1 MSDSICHFCMYPW
14 SIDSRDFQ
22 IGKTKWFH
30 CWSTRN
36 QIFPAITLKT
46 KPWESLI
53 VHRVYGVT
61 HVVTFQK
68 VLQHSH
74 SGKHLSL
81 SILKY
86 FDHFKPRE
94 FQVVCRLYGVT
105 LLVAFPNRICCYC
118 SVLRLILQKTLALY
132 ASSSY
137 NSYPINSSA
146 YRLVISFHPAQGYQ
160 IASRS
165 SHFWH
170 LLSLRDRQQ

>member
-1 MSDSICHFCMYPW
+1 MSDSITFYYYVLRTKPR
-14 SIDSRDFQ
+14 DSRLERQ
-22 IGKTKWFH
+22 KWFH

-36 QIFPAITLKT
+36 QIFPAISLKT
-46 KPWESLI
+46 KPWESLV

-61 HVVTFQK
+61 YVVTFQK
-68 VLQHSH
+68 ILQHSY
-74 SGKHLSL
+74 SGIHLSL

-146 YRLVISFHPAQGYQ
+146 YRLVISFHPAQSYQ
-160 IASRS
+160 IASRR
-165 SHFWH
+165 SHFWY